1 MMSDLRSRSS
11 NAPRRPDGLDY
22 AAGFGL
28 VAGILV
34 AWYVLAGCQPAR
46 SAAEAADA
54 VEQVRCSENAT
65 TVNEA
70 IACQNAVRAKWA
82 ARDGG
87 AR

>member
-1 MMSDLRSRSS
+1 MRGPKQL
-11 NAPRRPDGLDY
+11 RRPDGFDY
-22 AAGFGL
+22 AAGFAL
-28 VAGILV
+28 
-34 AWYVLAGCQPAR
+34 LAGALVVGYLAIGCNPAR

-54 VEQVRCSENAT
+54 TEQVRCSDNAA